1 MEEMDYTSNLDEPI
15 QCKTVIQAFEYVEN
29 SHANREEEEI
39 VILPPDNVDE
49 VTDEDAVHEQDI
61 IDSNLPDT
69 PGRIEIHSMTGRLQR
84 EAKNIANMNLSNKK
98 AGNLN
103 AHENKF
109 KLKTKCE
116 GRISLLTNYIPF

>member
-15 QCKTVIQAFEYVEN
+15 QCKTVIQAFEYLEN

-49 VTDEDAVHEQDI
+49 VTQDAANEEDI
-61 IDSNLPDT
+61 IDSNLPDA
-69 PGRIEIHSMTGRLQR
+69 PGRIEIHSIIGRIQR

-98 AGNLN
+98 AGKLN

-109 KLKTKCE
+109 KSKTKKQKE
-116 GRISLLTNYIPF
+116 AKN